1 MFAAPEV
8 ACGYNGAHCQEIAM
22 LPLKKARLDDTR
34 RRFMTHFAGIGLG
47 ATLAPGVLWARMQ
60 DQGVQRVT
68 LDMVTSA
75 LKLAGI
81 DATEAERQAMVS
93 GANQNL
99 ARYETVREL
108 DIPNDVSPPFHFSAV
123 VPGIDVNKT
132 KKPFRLSAAPAVHR
146 PANLEDVA
154 FWPVRHL
161 AELVRT
167 RKVTSLE
174 LTEMYLARLHR
185 YNGTLNN
192 VVTFLDDV
200 GRAQAK
206 QADAEIAAG
215 KYKGPLHGIPWGAKD
230 IISVKG
236 YKTTWGTAPLKDQ
249 VLDYDA
255 SVVEMLRDA
264 GAVLIAKVATGEL
277 ASGDNWF
284 GGQTKSPWD
293 PAVGSS
299 GSSAG
304 PSSATAA
311 GCVGFAIGTETS
323 GSILSPAARCGVAG
337 LRPTFGRISR
347 YGVMALSWTQDRLGP
362 ICRYAEDCAIV
373 MQAIAKPDGRDMSV
387 SDWPFNWDAQSID
400 IRKLRVGIIKE
411 SFDDLSNAEA
421 KQNAQRVLDVL
432 KGLGVSTFVP
442 MTIPVFNANT
452 NGFGIE
458 SAAYFDRM
466 TRAGKME
473 GARGGTRKS
482 AWLTPAVEYLQQQR
496 VRMMMMMKLE
506 EATRGL
512 DVYLV
517 ASNNTGGTP
526 GPTGGRG
533 RGATPDPAA
542 DPAAAAEAGRAGGT
556 GRAGRGPGGG
566 GGRGPGGGGGGS
578 PAQRHSTMANLA
590 CYPAINV
597 PNGFAANGQPTN
609 VTFFARPFGETEM
622 LALAK
627 AYQDVAGFHLQK
639 PAKLG
644 A

>member
-1 MFAAPEV
+1 
-8 ACGYNGAHCQEIAM
+8 M
-22 LPLKKARLDDTR
+22 LHSHPPRLHRIDDTR
-34 RRFMTHFAGIGLG
+34 RQFMTHFAGIGLG
-47 ATLAPGVLWARMQ
+47 ATLAPGILWARMQ
-60 DQGVQRVT
+60 DQGAQRVT
-68 LDMVTSA
+68 LEMVTDA

-81 DATEAERQAMVS
+81 DATEEERRAMVN
-93 GANQNL
+93 GANQSL
-99 ARYETVREL
+99 SRYEAIREL

-123 VPGIDVNKT
+123 VPGIEVNKT
-132 KKPFRLSAAPAVHR
+132 RRPFRLSAAPSVRR
-146 PANLEDVA
+146 PANLEDAA

-161 AELVRT
+161 AELIRT
-167 RKVTSLE
+167 KKVTSTE

-185 YNGTLNN
+185 YNGVLNN
-192 VVTFLDDV
+192 VVTFLDDIA
-200 GRAQAK
+200 RAQAK

-215 KYKGPLHGIPWGAKD
+215 KYRGPLHGIPWGAKD

-236 YKTTWGTAPLKDQ
+236 YKTTWGTASLKEQ

-264 GAVLIAKVATGEL
+264 GAVLIAKLTTGEL

-311 GCVGFAIGTETS
+311 GCVAFAIGTETS
-323 GSILSPAARCGVAG
+323 GSILSPSARCGLAG

-373 MQAIAKPDGRDMSV
+373 MHAIARPDGRDMSV
-387 SDWPFNWDAQSID
+387 SDAPFNWDAQLD
-400 IRKLRVGIIKE
+400 VRKLRVGIIQE
-411 SFDDLSNAEA
+411 SFDGLSNEDA
-421 KQNAQRVLDVL
+421 KRNAHQLLDAL
-432 KGLGVSTFVP
+432 KGLGVAAPIP
-442 MTIPVFNANT
+442 MTIPVFNT
-452 NGFGIE
+452 NVAALGVE
-458 SAAYFDRM
+458 SAAYFDHM
-466 TRAGKME
+466 ARAGKLS
-473 GARGGTRKS
+473 GTRGSRKS

-506 EATRGL
+506 EATRGF

-526 GPTGGRG
+526 TPAGRGRG
-533 RGATPDPAA
+533 RGAGADDPVDPAG
-542 DPAAAAEAGRAGGT
+542 AEAGR
-556 GRAGRGPGGG
+556 GRGEGRGAAGRGGG
-566 GGRGPGGGGGGS
+566 GGRGAGGGGGS
-578 PAQRHSTMANLA
+578 PAGRHSTMANLA

-597 PNGFAANGQPTN
+597 PSGFAANGQPTN
-609 VTFFARPFGETEM
+609 VTFFARPFGETEL

-627 AYQDVAGFHLQK
+627 AYQDVAGFHLRK
-639 PAKLG
+639 PAKLD
-644 A
+644 AS